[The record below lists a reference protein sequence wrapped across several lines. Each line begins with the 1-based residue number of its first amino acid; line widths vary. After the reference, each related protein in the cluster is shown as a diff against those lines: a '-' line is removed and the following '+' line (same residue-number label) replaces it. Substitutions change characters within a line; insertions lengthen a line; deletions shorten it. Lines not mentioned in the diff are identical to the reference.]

1 MPSLIK
7 KMLQYRK
14 GEGRQN
20 GSAAAFAEKSD
31 EREIEQRKLIAER
44 KIEKAAM
51 KEKMLALQA
60 RNNKEAHE
68 ELAKDRK
75 ERAKAAEK
83 AAIAVEK
90 AKKSKKKKQKK
101 EPTATTTTSLT
112 TSSTSLTTSSPT
124 TSASVIL
131 ENITPSQPELVI
143 AASDSVTTHYKVPI
157 IPLPPTRK
165 VIKSN
170 SWATIATGLPNSLES
185 INANSST
192 TEMLSEKGEG
202 SDSLSTL
209 VSSTTTTAI
218 TTSTTANTA
227 AAPSTAPITTSKIES
242 SNKPSLF
249 LPHTMIDADDYKLQF
264 PPLTRK

>member
-1 MPSLIK
+1 
-7 KMLQYRK
+7 MLQYRK

-31 EREIEQRKLIAER
+31 EREMEQRKLIAER
-44 KIEKAAM
+44 KKEKADM

-90 AKKSKKKKQKK
+90 AAMKAAIAVEKAKKKQKKKQKK
-101 EPTATTTTSLT
+101 EPTETTT
-112 TSSTSLTTSSPT
+112 TSLTTSSPT
-124 TSASVIL
+124 TSTSVIL
-131 ENITPSQPELVI
+131 ENKTPSQPELVI
-143 AASDSVTTHYKVPI
+143 TASDSVTTHYKVPI

-165 VIKSN
+165 VVKSN
-170 SWATIATGLPNSLES
+170 SWATIATGLSLES
-185 INANSST
+185 ITANSST

-249 LPHTMIDADDYKLQF
+249 LPHNVIDADDYKLQF

>member
-1 MPSLIK
+1 VPSLIK

-112 TSSTSLTTSSPT
+112 TSSPT
-124 TSASVIL
+124 TSTSVIL

-202 SDSLSTL
+202 SDSLTTL
-209 VSSTTTTAI
+209 VSSATTTAI

-249 LPHTMIDADDYKLQF
+249 LPHTMIDADDYELQF

>member
-1 MPSLIK
+1 
-7 KMLQYRK
+7 MLQYRK

-31 EREIEQRKLIAER
+31 EREMEQRKLIAER

-90 AKKSKKKKQKK
+90 AAIKAAMAVEKAKQKQKKKQKK
-101 EPTATTTTSLT
+101 EPTETTT
-112 TSSTSLTTSSPT
+112 TSLTTSSPT
-124 TSASVIL
+124 TSTSVIL
-131 ENITPSQPELVI
+131 ENKTPSQPELVI
-143 AASDSVTTHYKVPI
+143 SASDSVTTHYKVPI

-165 VIKSN
+165 VVKSN
-170 SWATIATGLPNSLES
+170 SWATITTNSLES
-185 INANSST
+185 ITANSST

-202 SDSLSTL
+202 SDSLTTL

-227 AAPSTAPITTSKIES
+227 AAPSTAPITTSKIET

-249 LPHTMIDADDYKLQF
+249 LPHNVIDADDYKLQF

>member
-1 MPSLIK
+1 
-7 KMLQYRK
+7 MLQYRK

-31 EREIEQRKLIAER
+31 EREMEQRKLIAER
-44 KIEKAAM
+44 KKEKAAM

-90 AKKSKKKKQKK
+90 AAMKAAIAVEKAKKKQKKKQKK
-101 EPTATTTTSLT
+101 EPTETTT
-112 TSSTSLTTSSPT
+112 TSLTTSSPT
-124 TSASVIL
+124 TSTSVIL
-131 ENITPSQPELVI
+131 ENKTPSKPELVI
-143 AASDSVTTHYKVPI
+143 TASDSVTTHYKVPI

-165 VIKSN
+165 VVKSN

-185 INANSST
+185 ITANSST
-192 TEMLSEKGEG
+192 TEMLSEKDEG

-249 LPHTMIDADDYKLQF
+249 LPHNVIDADDYKLQF